1 MKFDLNK
8 LIRDNIKTLKPYSS
22 AREEFFTNIGVF
34 LDANENPFGVYN
46 RYPDPY
52 QKLLKNEISKLRK
65 IDPQQIFLG
74 NGSDEIID
82 ILIKIFSEPKQDKIL
97 IFTPTY
103 GMYEVYANI
112 SNVEVVSFPL
122 NQNFQIDC
130 TPILEKNLNDENLK
144 IIFICS
150 PNNPTGNII
159 AEDSIFE
166 ILNNFNGIVVIDEA
180 YQDFSEKESWISQ
193 IQNYPQLVVM
203 QTLSKAWGLA
213 GLRVG
218 MAFAHNDII
227 LYMNKVKPPYN
238 ISILNQKEALQ
249 SLQNKEIFKL
259 QINKIKEQRNFL
271 KEELK
276 RFSFIKKIY
285 PSDTNFLLL
294 EVENADQLYQYLVSE
309 KLIIR
314 NRNNVIKNCVRITVG
329 NFLENKKLLET
340 LNRFK

>member
-249 SLQNKEIFKL
+249 SLQNKEIFEL